1 MKKRTFIYSMMLLGT
16 LSFSSCTDMLDKEP
30 LDKFT
35 DGPLF
40 WNNPASVDRKS
51 VV

>member
-30 LDKFT
+30 LDNLQMVLYFGT
-35 DGPLF
+35 ILL
-40 WNNPASVDRKS
+40 V
-51 VV
+51 

>member
-35 DGPLF
+35 DGPSLL
-40 WNNPASVDRKS
+40 SR
-51 VV
+51 